1 LIGLEFQFFLWGGPT
16 LPTLGVFK
24 TFPSIQACKIKIL
37 GELNFDSHKA
47 WDISQNVFSESPS
60 NLKFL
65 QKFYLFK
72 HF

>member
-1 LIGLEFQFFLWGGPT
+1 M
-16 LPTLGVFK
+16 
-24 TFPSIQACKIKIL
+24 KIL
-37 GELNFDSHKA
+37 GELDFDGHKA

-72 HF
+72 HFQL